1 MSQDNRTKISE
12 YIMEYKDTNEI
23 HKVYREFEFDWLKS
37 FDEELVDKVRTEFD
51 CVRNERIYGDGE
63 DNEMVINDFIK
74 SLEDLLNA

>member
-12 YIMEYKDTNEI
+12 YIMEYKDTSEI

-37 FDEELVDKVRTEFD
+37 FDEELVDNVKTEFD

>member
-37 FDEELVDKVRTEFD
+37 FDEELVDNVITEFD

>member
-12 YIMEYKDTNEI
+12 YIMEYKDTSEI

-37 FDEELVDKVRTEFD
+37 FDEELVDNVITEFD

>member
-37 FDEELVDKVRTEFD
+37 FDEELVDNVKTEFD

>member
-12 YIMEYKDTNEI
+12 YIAEYKDTSEI

-37 FDEELVDKVRTEFD
+37 FDEELVDNVKTEFD

>member
-23 HKVYREFEFDWLKS
+23 HKIYREFEFDWLKS
-37 FDEELVDKVRTEFD
+37 FDEEHVDNGKTELD